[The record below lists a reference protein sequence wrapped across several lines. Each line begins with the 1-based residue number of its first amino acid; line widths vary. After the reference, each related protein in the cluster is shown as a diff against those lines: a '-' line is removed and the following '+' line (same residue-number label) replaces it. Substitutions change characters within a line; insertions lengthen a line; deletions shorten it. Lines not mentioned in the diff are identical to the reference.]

1 MGKASAPRILL
12 ATAWRSY
19 DHVLGLVKYANQA
32 GWHLDLTT
40 YISGE
45 LPNSWK
51 GEGIVTLLG
60 ERKELTE
67 FIRAMLPSIPTVS
80 MSVNHHG
87 LNIPSVDVDNEQV
100 GKIAAVHFIERDF
113 KNYAFYAHNDWLV
126 SQLRGNSFQKSIEEI
141 GCSCQMMIWSQKIP

>member
-1 MGKASAPRILL
+1 MKKTSTPRILL

-19 DHVLGLVKYANQA
+19 DHVLGLVEYANKV

-60 ERKELTE
+60 ERKELTK
-67 FIRAMLPSIPTVS
+67 FITH
-80 MSVNHHG
+80 VN
-87 LNIPSVDVDNEQV
+87 ETE
-100 GKIAAVHFIERDF
+100 A
-113 KNYAFYAHNDWLV
+113 
-126 SQLRGNSFQKSIEEI
+126 
-141 GCSCQMMIWSQKIP
+141 